1 MIHWLLQSLDD
12 CPEILRGDLTPTWL
26 SAAERAR
33 TFKAEKRRRDWL
45 LGRWTAKN
53 LVQRYL
59 AQTTGE
65 TPALESILIGAD
77 ADGAPYASCVER
89 LPVSLSISHSHG
101 TAFCGLVETFSTQR
115 RRDAEAQ
122 EDRPSPLATS
132 PSLGC
137 DLELIE
143 PREGNFLENF
153 FTAAEVAAVREVR
166 ERMAHEAHRMNSAPA
181 TESAL
186 KRTGAAAPT
195 GLSRFPVSDTD
206 FNRREDGPTDPT
218 GFSRFP
224 VSDADFN
231 RRGLGEAGTLAP
243 DDILTTAIW
252 SGKEAVLKALRE
264 GLRIDT
270 RRITC
275 QFDAFAAPPQDW
287 TPFAVIVDEGLAAQ
301 FSGAWSGW
309 WRVEDRFA
317 VTMALLEGV

>member
-12 CPEILRGDLTPTWL
+12 CPEILRGDGTPAWL
-26 SAAERAR
+26 SPAEQQR

-59 AQTTGE
+59 AQTTGA
-65 TPALESILIGAD
+65 TVALDAIFIGAD
-77 ADGAPYASCVER
+77 ADGAPYASCELRVAGGEGR

-101 TAFCGLVETFSTQR
+101 TAFCGLAETFSTQR
-115 RRDAEAQ
+115 REDAEAQ
-122 EDRPSPLATS
+122 ADR

-143 PREGNFLENF
+143 PREGNFLDNF
-153 FTAAEVAAVREVR
+153 FTATEVAAVQAVR
-166 ERMAHEAHRMNSAPA
+166 ERDAAHRMNSAPA

-186 KRTGAAAPT
+186 KRTGAADPT
-195 GLSRFPVSDTD
+195 GLSRFPMPDAD
-206 FNRREDGPTDPT
+206 FNRREDG
-218 GFSRFP
+218 
-224 VSDADFN
+224 A
-231 RRGLGEAGTLAP
+231 A
-243 DDILTTAIW
+243 DILTTAIW

-275 QFDAFAAPPQDW
+275 RFDPFAAPPQDW
-287 TPFAVIVDEGLAAQ
+287 TPFAIIVDEGLAAQ
-301 FSGAWSGW
+301 FPGKWSGW
-309 WRVEDRFA
+309 WRVKDRFA
-317 VTMALLEGV
+317 LTMALLQETEL